1 MRITNNMMSNILLNN
16 LSTNLQNLAKLQ
28 EINSDGRR
36 VHRPSDDPVAISSI
50 LKLKTDLG
58 ELDQYEKN
66 IKDALSWYEVTE
78 SSVIDLSNAVE
89 RMRELAVQANNT
101 GTNNPDDL
109 KKIKSE
115 IEELKRHVIAAG
127 NFNYAGKFIF
137 SGHQNDRAL
146 FKTEKVGT
154 EEVTTY
160 NVDITHAYT
169 NAPDRLTYMVSQSER
184 IQVTANGLDLFG
196 FNPDVNTY
204 SSMMTDTSGSNF
216 KEGISVIQGRFN
228 PNLDYTGDTL
238 DITVNGVVYNV
249 NEAGLDG
256 TIKPVDKRLM
266 LQRLREASSGGGL
279 LQDVANIY
287 YDDNE
292 NLVISAKNEGEAVTS
307 ASANM
312 KLATTKVGVSAKK
325 SELKG
330 TFALTGP
337 ESDYRTK
344 SLDITIGGKNY
355 AVDESELTGHGFDL
369 PKEKVLK
376 ALREAKNGSEK
387 LGEVADIFFDQDNM
401 LVIKEKKY
409 GNRPIAL
416 TGAAGPG
423 FTPVLTRGND
433 SEEASVDFSDFVFD
447 DTYIANNQAKL
458 KLSPIYINHNG
469 TRTRVSLDE
478 KDVVD
483 TVDKYR
489 ASLQKAID
497 KNIGTGKIEVDT
509 TGGRLK
515 FTTKNTPDG
524 TRPEIYIEPVITNE
538 SSLLNDIDKFIKALD
553 TSNKEEL
560 NNFLGNIDKHKDRI
574 LAVRADLGAKTSRME
589 LALERTKDNRLS
601 FTGSLSNVEHVD
613 LAESIMKFK
622 NLENVYNASLSI
634 GGKIIQPS
642 LVDFIR

>member
-1 MRITNNMMSNILLNN
+1 MRITNNMMTNMLLSN
-16 LSTNLQNLAKLQ
+16 LSTNLENMARLQ

-78 SSVIDLSNAVE
+78 SSVIDLSNAIE
-89 RMRELAVQANNT
+89 RMRELAVQASNT

-137 SGHQNDRAL
+137 SGHQNDKPL
-146 FKTEKVGT
+146 FKTVKVGT
-154 EEVTTY
+154 EEVTLY
-160 NVDITHAYT
+160 NIDITHGYT
-169 NAPDRLTYMVSQSER
+169 NSPDRLTYMVSQSER
-184 IQVTANGLDLFG
+184 IQVTSNGLDLFG
-196 FNPDVNTY
+196 FHLGANTY

-216 KEGISVIQGRFN
+216 EEGISVLQGRFDQ
-228 PNLDYTGDTL
+228 NLDYTGDTL
-238 DITVNGVVYNV
+238 DIRVNGVTYNV

-256 TIKPVDKRLM
+256 TVKPIDKRLM
-266 LQRLREASSGGGL
+266 LQRLREASHGATL
-279 LQDVANIY
+279 LRDVADIY
-287 YDDNE
+287 YDQNE
-292 NLVISAKNEGEAVTS
+292 NLVISAKNKGDTLASNAV
-307 ASANM
+307 NM

-325 SELKG
+325 SELRG
-330 TFALTGP
+330 RFALTGP

-344 SLDITIGGKNY
+344 SLDITIGGKTYTIN
-355 AVDESELTGHGFDL
+355 ESELTGHGFHL

-376 ALREAKNGSEK
+376 ALREGKNGTEK
-387 LGEVADIFFDQDNM
+387 LGDVADIFFDQDNV

-416 TGAAGPG
+416 AGAAGPG
-423 FTPVLTRGND
+423 FTPALINGND
-433 SEEASVDFSDFVFD
+433 STEASADFGDFVFTD
-447 DTYIANNQAKL
+447 QYIADNQAKL
-458 KLSPIYINHNG
+458 KASPIYISLNG
-469 TRTRVSLDE
+469 MRTKVSLDD
-478 KDVVD
+478 KDLVN
-483 TVDKYR
+483 TVDSYR
-489 ASLQKAID
+489 FSLQKAID
-497 KNIGTGKIEVDT
+497 KNIGTGKINVDT

-515 FTTKNTPDG
+515 FTTQNTPDG
-524 TRPEIYIEPVITNE
+524 TRPEIYIEPVVTNE
-538 SSLLNDIDKFIKALD
+538 SSLINDIDKFIKALD

-560 NNFLGNIDKHKDRI
+560 NNFLGNIEKHKDRI

-601 FTGSLSNVEHVD
+601 FTSSLTNVENVD

-622 NLENVYNASLSI
+622 NLENVYNASLAI
-634 GGKIIQPS
+634 GGRIIQPS

>member
-1 MRITNNMMSNILLNN
+1 MLLNN

-66 IKDALSWYEVTE
+66 VKDALSWYEVTE
-78 SSVIDLSNAVE
+78 SSVIDLSNSIE

-115 IEELKRHVIAAG
+115 IEELKRHVVAAG
-127 NFNYAGKFIF
+127 NFNYAGKYIF
-137 SGHQNDRAL
+137 SGHQNDRPL
-146 FKTEKVGT
+146 FKTEKVGA
-154 EEVTTY
+154 EEVTVY
-160 NVDITHAYT
+160 NVDVTHAYT
-169 NAPDRLTYMVSQSER
+169 NSPDRLTYMVSQSER
-184 IQVTANGLDLFG
+184 IHVTTNGVDLFG
-196 FNPDVNTY
+196 FNSEGNTY
-204 SSMMTDTSGSNF
+204 SSMMTDTSGSDF
-216 KEGISVIQGRFN
+216 KEGVSVIQGRYN
-228 PNLDYTGDTL
+228 PNLDYTGDNL
-238 DITVNGVVYNV
+238 DISVNGVSYNV
-249 NEAGLDG
+249 IEAGLDG
-256 TIKPVDKRLM
+256 TVKPIDKRLI
-266 LQRLREASSGGGL
+266 LDRLREASSGAGRL
-279 LQDVANIY
+279 KDVANVY
-287 YDDNE
+287 FDSNE
-292 NLVISAKNEGEAVTS
+292 NLVISAKNPGEAVTS

-312 KLATTKVGVSAKK
+312 KLATTKVGISAKK

-330 TFALTGP
+330 SFALTGP
-337 ESDYRTK
+337 NSDYRTK
-344 SLDITIGGKNY
+344 NLDISIGGNNY
-355 AVDESELTGHGFDL
+355 DVDESQLTGHGFNL

-376 ALREAKNGSEK
+376 AFREARHGATK
-387 LGEVADIFFDQDNM
+387 LGDVADIFFDQDNM
-401 LVIKEKKY
+401 LVIKEKQY

-423 FTPVLTRGND
+423 FTPTLKAGNNA
-433 SEEASVDFSDFVFD
+433 SEASVDFGDFVFD
-447 DTYIANNQAKL
+447 NAYVAQNQAKL
-458 KLSPIYINHNG
+458 KNSPIYISLNG
-469 TRTRVSLDE
+469 TRTKISLDE

-483 TVDKYR
+483 TVDKYK

-497 KNIGTGKIEVDT
+497 KNIGTDKVVVDT

-515 FTTKNTPDG
+515 FTTKNTPSG
-524 TRPEIYIEPVITNE
+524 TRPEIYIEPVVTNE

-553 TSNKEEL
+553 TSDKAEL

-574 LAVRADLGAKTSRME
+574 LSVRADLGAKTSRME

-601 FTGSLSNVEHVD
+601 FTSSLSNVEHVD
-613 LAESIMKFK
+613 LAESIMNFK

-642 LVDFIR
+642 LIDFIR